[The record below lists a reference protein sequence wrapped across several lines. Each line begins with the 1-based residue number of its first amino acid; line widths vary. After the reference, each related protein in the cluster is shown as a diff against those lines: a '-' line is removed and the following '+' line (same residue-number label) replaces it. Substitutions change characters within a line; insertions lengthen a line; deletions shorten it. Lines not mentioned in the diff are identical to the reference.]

1 MVRILRV
8 RKVITVSW
16 LFLAVS
22 FCAGQ
27 TVKNGADQKSK
38 PDFSGTWV
46 LDNSKGVKR
55 NYDLTL
61 IIVHREPEI
70 KITRKIEANGE
81 EHIAESIYYT
91 DGKAEWDS
99 RKGYWDS
106 RSATR
111 WSGAKL
117 VRRSNGND
125 PLSKDHMAD
134 VATTEEWNLSK
145 DGKTLTLTV
154 SNSGALFDAAM
165 MSPSQGSLVDSKFV
179 FTRKP

>member
-61 IIVHREPEI
+61 IIVHRGAGDQNHQKDRGQWRRAYRGVDI
-70 KITRKIEANGE
+70 LHGWQGRVGFK
-81 EHIAESIYYT
+81 
-91 DGKAEWDS
+91 
-99 RKGYWDS
+99 KGLL
-106 RSATR
+106 
-111 WSGAKL
+111 G
-117 VRRSNGND
+117 
-125 PLSKDHMAD
+125 
-134 VATTEEWNLSK
+134 
-145 DGKTLTLTV
+145 
-154 SNSGALFDAAM
+154 
-165 MSPSQGSLVDSKFV
+165 
-179 FTRKP
+179 